1 MKKIKNDSQPYRI
14 YIFAIIC
21 LPFAASFVGLCFY
34 LSLLVF
40 DGFNFWS
47 IFGTLLPI
55 IFFYLT
61 MIAIKNVILYYL
73 TDIESVYKCKAHSL
87 SRMEQYKR
95 GEIVEMWKNS
105 IKELRE
111 NERD

>member
-40 DGFNFWS
+40 DGFSFWS
-47 IFGTLLPI
+47 IFGSILPI
-55 IFFYLT
+55 IFFLFNNESDKKWNIVFYSKRR
-61 MIAIKNVILYYL
+61 MLY
-73 TDIESVYKCKAHSL
+73 
-87 SRMEQYKR
+87 
-95 GEIVEMWKNS
+95 
-105 IKELRE
+105 
-111 NERD
+111 